1 MSNKSLKFK
10 DIPKGEAIMFNGQY
24 AIKIDS
30 KRLLL
35 SCYGSDGF
43 MEIDEETEFEVIEED
58 NNDETGK

>member
-24 AIKIDS
+24 AIKIDR

-35 SCYGSDGF
+35 SCYGANGF
-43 MEIDEETEFEVIEED
+43 IEVDEETEFEVIGDD

>member
-35 SCYGSDGF
+35 SCYGANGF
-43 MEIDEETEFEVIEED
+43 IEVDEETEFEVIGDD